1 MRKEII
7 IITQMVVPR
16 IFISVYYFLKYKT
29 KVSLKAEVDF
39 TCQIT
44 FGKNCVVSSFTKIK
58 GRNGRVSLGDNSGFA
73 TGCYVSAGKNGIQ
86 IGKNV
91 FFGPNVSVTSSNY
104 VFHKLHENVH
114 TSRGIKI
121 GNNVLI
127 GANCSILDGAEL
139 SDNTIVNANTVIN
152 RKFQPNVV
160 LSGNPAEVVYEM
172 RENKPRKKGE
182 MDE

>member
-1 MRKEII
+1 MRKEIYI
-7 IITQMVVPR
+7 IIQLLVPR
-16 IFISVYYFLKYKT
+16 IFISIYYFLKYKT

-39 TCQIT
+39 TPQIT

-73 TGCYVSAGKNGIQ
+73 TGCFISAGKRGIQ

-104 VFHKLHENVH
+104 VFHKLHANVH

-121 GNNVLI
+121 GNNILI

-152 RKFQPNVV
+152 RKFKPNVV
-160 LSGNPAEVVYEM
+160 VSGNPAEVVYEM
-172 RENKPRKKGE
+172 KENNLVRKEK
-182 MDE
+182 